1 MIAVHLDWDEEMRQI
16 TLKGQCITSP
26 KSLNLNPKTSKIVFL
41 ESKIHLKFRLT
52 DNYFYHARPTLIRLR
67 ILMQINGKATRV
79 TSWYKHPIEVIAR
92 IIK

>member
-52 DNYFYHARPTLIRLR
+52 DN
-67 ILMQINGKATRV
+67 
-79 TSWYKHPIEVIAR
+79 
-92 IIK
+92 